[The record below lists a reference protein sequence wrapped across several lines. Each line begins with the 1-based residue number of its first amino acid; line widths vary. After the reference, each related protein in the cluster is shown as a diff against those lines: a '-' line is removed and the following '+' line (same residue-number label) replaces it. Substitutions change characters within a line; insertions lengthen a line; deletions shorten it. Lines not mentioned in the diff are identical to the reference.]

1 MGEGGGVVGE
11 DGDVEGILLRFIAD
25 EVAIDGAGLRV
36 DERLVESGRI
46 DSLGLVNILAFV
58 ADRFGI
64 DLVAAGELRD
74 LESIST
80 LAAAVR
86 RERSMPG
93 AA

>member
-1 MGEGGGVVGE
+1 MRERGEVVGG
-11 DGDVEGILLRFIAD
+11 DADVEEILLRFIAE

-58 ADRFGI
+58 VDRFRV
-64 DLVAAGELRD
+64 DLVATGQLRD
-74 LESIST
+74 LESVAA
-80 LAAAVR
+80 LAAAIR
-86 RERSMPG
+86 RERSTPG